1 MTQAELNLLWEACAL
16 LSIEARDHERNAK
29 LEADRRAAI
38 AETLRAFIAK
48 ASTAMGVKNIGDV
61 TVKL

>member
-16 LSIEARDHERNAK
+16 LSIEASDHEHNKRLDK
-29 LEADRRAAI
+29 DRRAAI
-38 AETLRAFIAK
+38 AETLRAFIVK
-48 ASTAMGVKNIGDV
+48 ACKVMDIKSLGDV